1 MAYNTFTINQ
11 VLREFDIQLI
21 EEESFIPEFKP
32 VQPSE
37 MLRSILDKYAPL
49 AEAIGTEKAKSEF
62 VIAPILAE
70 VREIM
75 QHQISLFSG
84 IEFNVKPEAGLN
96 GRCDFIISASSIQYT
111 LTAPVLAVV
120 EAKQG
125 NINSGLGQCMAEMVA
140 SQIHNQKEGNDIE
153 SVYGCVTNSD
163 IWRFLRLQD
172 KTMMIEKQRFSL
184 EPVERLLGVLVQLV
198 S

>member
-11 VLREFDIQLI
+11 VRRDFGIQLV
-21 EEESFIPEFKP
+21 EDALFIPEFQP
-32 VQPSE
+32 VEPSE
-37 MLRSILDKYAPL
+37 MLRSILDKFAPL

-75 QHQISLFSG
+75 EHQVSLFSG
-84 IEFNVKPEAGLN
+84 IEFNVEPKNGLN
-96 GRCDFIISASSIQYT
+96 GRCDFIISASNIQYT
-111 LTAPVLAVV
+111 LTAPVLALV

-125 NINSGLGQCMAEMVA
+125 NINPGLGQCMAEMVA
-140 SQIHNQKEGNDIE
+140 AQIHNQKEGNDIE
-153 SVYGCVTNSD
+153 FIYGCVTNSD
-163 IWRFLRLQD
+163 IWRFLRLQG
-172 KTMMIEKQRFSL
+172 KTMMIEKRRFAL
-184 EPVERLLGVLVQLV
+184 DPIERLLGVLVQLV